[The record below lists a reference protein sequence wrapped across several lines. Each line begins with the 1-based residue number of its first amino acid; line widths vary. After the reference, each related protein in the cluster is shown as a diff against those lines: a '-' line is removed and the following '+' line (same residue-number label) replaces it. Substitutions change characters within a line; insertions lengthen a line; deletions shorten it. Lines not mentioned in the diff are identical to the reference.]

1 MKFITAE
8 KLRKDL
14 GLEKLNNI
22 KSQGARIKTTEINR
36 PGIQFS
42 GFFDGFPYSRIQ
54 LVGKIEKQ
62 FLNTL
67 TKERREEIFENFFSY
82 DIPCI
87 IISRQL
93 EAPIELLKAA
103 EKHQKNVF
111 RSSLNT
117 TKLLNILTNYLEDC
131 LAPTT
136 RIHGVLMD
144 IHGIGTLIT
153 GKSGIGKS
161 EAAIELINKGHLLVA
176 DDAVEVKRIGQ
187 EYLTGYAP
195 DITRYMLEVRG
206 IGIMDIKTLYGVGA
220 IKFRT
225 NINLVIRLEEWDINE
240 PYDRLGLDERYREI
254 LGIKVAEV
262 VIPVKPARNIAVIA
276 EVAAKNY
283 RLKNMGYH
291 SAKSFSDRLT
301 KYLTKK

>member
-67 TKERREEIFENFFSY
+67 AKERREEIFENFFSY